1 MKRMSKEYGW
11 VAVGVYLGLSVI
23 DFPFCFLA
31 VRLAGPER
39 IGQIEH
45 KVLSGLKTAFAPAWE
60 VIEPVVEPVLR
71 NFRKEKEVVDGA
83 GAAIEEAGARA
94 EDRRETASKYICDS
108 RVD

>member
-1 MKRMSKEYGW
+1 
-11 VAVGVYLGLSVI
+11 LGLSAI

-45 KVLSGLKTAFAPAWE
+45 KVLSGLKSAFTPVWQ

-71 NFRKEKEVVDGA
+71 NFRKEQEAVDGA
-83 GAAIEEAGARA
+83 GAAIEEAGVKA
-94 EDRRETASKYICDS
+94 EDRRESASEYTRECIWFDWH
-108 RVD
+108 